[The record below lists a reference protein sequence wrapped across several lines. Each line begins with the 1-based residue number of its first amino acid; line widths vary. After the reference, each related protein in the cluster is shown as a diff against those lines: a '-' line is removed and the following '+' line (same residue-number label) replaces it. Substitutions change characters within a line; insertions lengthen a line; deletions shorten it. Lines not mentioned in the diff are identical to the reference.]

1 MKASW
6 QPFIWTNDD
15 DWTTTEDPRERK
27 KIQNRL
33 AQRARRSRITN
44 SGHNELQKIPQ
55 TSHSKRKRSHSEN
68 NICFTTPLPERIDR
82 VLDPTANVSSSLL
95 PGSFRLITSFW

>member
-33 AQRARRSRITN
+33 AQRARRSRIT
-44 SGHNELQKIPQ
+44 IPV
-55 TSHSKRKRSHSEN
+55 TMSYRKYRKRRIAKGN
-68 NICFTTPLPERIDR
+68 DYIARTIYVPLRLYQS
-82 VLDPTANVSSSLL
+82 VLI
-95 PGSFRLITSFW
+95 G